1 MQKPSHQ
8 PRTFNPALTSAR
20 RDSHLEQPRVAQ
32 EEMLIYIG
40 KGAGTSPFFGFPGI
54 WASGAFPKTTKAS
67 KRKILLLPSLSWLLL
82 WTSMTYMSTDID
94 ITFIQTSVLWIFM
107 SFSCVWN
114 LLWLHSYVCKH
125 LGSHTSDLTIHLG
138 VPPSMWCQTFAVWIY
153 AIRFKSQINACD

>member
-20 RDSHLEQPRVAQ
+20 RDPHLEQPRVAQ

-54 WASGAFPKTTKAS
+54 WASGPFPKTTKAS

-82 WTSMTYMSTDID
+82 WTSMTYMSIDID
-94 ITFIQTSVLWIFM
+94 ITFIQTCVLWIFM
-107 SFSCVWN
+107 SFSCVCNFFYCDYIPMCANVWDPTLQTSQYTLGFLFPCDAR
-114 LLWLHSYVCKH
+114 LLQSEF
-125 LGSHTSDLTIHLG
+125 T
-138 VPPSMWCQTFAVWIY
+138 A
-153 AIRFKSQINACD
+153 